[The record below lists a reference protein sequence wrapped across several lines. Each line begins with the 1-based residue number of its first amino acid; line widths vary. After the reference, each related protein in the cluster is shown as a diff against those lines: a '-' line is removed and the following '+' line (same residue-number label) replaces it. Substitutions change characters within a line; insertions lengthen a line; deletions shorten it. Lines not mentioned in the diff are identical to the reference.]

1 MQSTPVK
8 PGTYFAIPMVL
19 FQDEALRQLSLGT
32 KVLYGILLNRHGLS
46 VQNGWKDESGQV
58 FLYFTLEEM
67 RQMLGCCRQKAQA
80 YLQELVAAG
89 LVSRKRQ
96 GNGKPSRI
104 YVHPLPDAPSSH
116 SRARGDSA
124 AVTGMRSSR
133 HRPSYRRQT
142 EFCSSAPNYKIDN
155 DTSRMKE
162 IIKRMMEREDL
173 YGPLEDEDPP
183 EPKAPAE
190 SPEPSRLTP
199 RQACGKFGP

>member
-1 MQSTPVK
+1 MQSTSVK

-19 FQDEALRQLSLGT
+19 FQDDALRQLSLGA

-58 FLYFTLEEM
+58 FLYYTLEEM
-67 RQMLGCCRQKAQA
+67 RQTLGCCRQKAQA

-89 LVSRKRQ
+89 LVSRRRQ
-96 GNGKPSRI
+96 GSGKPSRI
-104 YVHPLPDAPSSH
+104 YVHPLPDAPSLP

-124 AVTGMRSSR
+124 AVTGMRYSR
-133 HRPSYRRQT
+133 HRPSDRHQT
-142 EFCSSAPNYKIDN
+142 EFCPASPNYKIDN

-162 IIKRMMEREDL
+162 IIKRMMERDDL

-183 EPKAPAE
+183 AAGEPAAGL
-190 SPEPSRLTP
+190 EPSGTTP
-199 RQACGKFGP
+199 QARGKIGP